1 VLSSFSSDVASFPF
15 PMSSGFP
22 RVTEPNFATGGELIA
37 LQGFGVPGFCLTCWQ
52 VSLLYKTGGLLPE
65 VQTSIDT

>member
-1 VLSSFSSDVASFPF
+1 
-15 PMSSGFP
+15 
-22 RVTEPNFATGGELIA
+22 
-37 LQGFGVPGFCLTCWQ
+37 LTCWQ